1 MQHITALI
9 KALIC
14 VWWYSGI
21 LLLNKKRKT
30 MEKIYK
36 EIKKDGKTFVVFDK
50 LQAIANIYEYNKK
63 LGANY

>member
-1 MQHITALI
+1 MR
-9 KALIC
+9 
-14 VWWYSGI
+14 
-21 LLLNKKRKT
+21 KKQQANIIIIISVYKGGGK

-36 EIKKDGKTFVVFDK
+36 EIKKDGKTFIVFDK